1 MKNCNLKSILD
12 YIKIP
17 RDEIITCEISSNAN
31 SKPIISIE
39 ANYSPSYLLK
49 NELKTENKG
58 DKNMDKIDNLLEIYR
73 KKSMAKIDFD
83 CDNDIKFIRETS
95 DLYLMLEKLRKQ
107 AEEEFCKIYPNIDNP
122 QDYFYINIKATPQID
137 EQVERRIQERDE
149 EIDRLN
155 KIIEE
160 AKSLLA
166 IADLFE
172 EKMDILKSYEIVDE
186 IGRIKEW

>member
-1 MKNCNLKSILD
+1 MG
-12 YIKIP
+12 
-17 RDEIITCEISSNAN
+17 RIITQT
-31 SKPIISIE
+31 PIGMNFEFKEEGNNMNKIE
-39 ANYSPSYLLK
+39 
-49 NELKTENKG
+49 
-58 DKNMDKIDNLLEIYR
+58 KILEIYR

-95 DLYLMLEKLRKQ
+95 DLYLMLEKLKKQ
-107 AEEEFCKIYPNIDNP
+107 AEKEFCKIYPNIENS
-122 QDYFYINIKATPQID
+122 QDYFYINIKATPEIN
-137 EQVERRIQERDE
+137 EQVEKRIQERDE
-149 EIDRLN
+149 EIDKLN

>member
-1 MKNCNLKSILD
+1 MGDFKFINSNVYASEEPSISWIPSTVSTLKIKND
-12 YIKIP
+12 
-17 RDEIITCEISSNAN
+17 
-31 SKPIISIE
+31 
-39 ANYSPSYLLK
+39 
-49 NELKTENKG
+49 NEG

-95 DLYLMLEKLRKQ
+95 DLYLMLEKLKKQ
-107 AEEEFCKIYPNIDNP
+107 AEKEFCKIYLNIDNP

-137 EQVERRIQERDE
+137 EQVEKRIQERDE
-149 EIDRLN
+149 EIDKLN
-155 KIIEE
+155 KNIEE

>member
-1 MKNCNLKSILD
+1 MG
-12 YIKIP
+12 
-17 RDEIITCEISSNAN
+17 RIITQT
-31 SKPIISIE
+31 PIGMNFNFKEESDNMNKIE
-39 ANYSPSYLLK
+39 
-49 NELKTENKG
+49 
-58 DKNMDKIDNLLEIYR
+58 KILEIYR
-73 KKSMAKIDFD
+73 KKSLSKIDFD

-95 DLYLMLEKLRKQ
+95 DLYFMLEKLRKQ
-107 AEEEFCKIYPNIDNP
+107 AEKEFTKLYPNIENP

-137 EQVERRIQERDE
+137 EQVEKRIQERDE
-149 EIDRLN
+149 EIDKLN
-155 KIIEE
+155 KHIEE

>member
-1 MKNCNLKSILD
+1 MGDFKFI
-12 YIKIP
+12 
-17 RDEIITCEISSNAN
+17 N
-31 SKPIISIE
+31 SDVCVSEEPIISWSPLTAYTSKIE
-39 ANYSPSYLLK
+39 MD
-49 NELKTENKG
+49 NEG
-58 DKNMDKIDNLLEIYR
+58 DKNMGKIDNLLEIYR

-107 AEEEFCKIYPNIDNP
+107 AEKEFTKLYPNIENP

-137 EQVERRIQERDE
+137 EQVEKRIQERDE
-149 EIDRLN
+149 EIDKLN
-155 KIIEE
+155 KNIEE